1 MLAWGK
7 CCLCH
12 FADSKAMIKLP
23 ACRSPL
29 RCVPCYSQQS
39 ILDIAK
45 PLKVAPRRSGLPVSA
60 FPGRALA
67 LCRNKNTFA
76 RMSDPLGFVKKEDL
90 LYAVKAVVA
99 AQRDYGRRDD
109 RKQSRLKYLVHEWGI
124 DKFRSVVEQYFG
136 KKMEAFR

>member
-1 MLAWGK
+1 MEQLLPVRSHSAAYS
-7 CCLCH
+7 LM
-12 FADSKAMIKLP
+12 FKLP
-23 ACRSPL
+23 ACLSL
-29 RCVPCYSQQS
+29 LCTTLSLHS
-39 ILDIAK
+39 FLDTAQY
-45 PLKVAPRRSGLPVSA
+45 LKVAPQHAGSTVAA
-60 FPGRALA
+60 FCGQASA